1 MFNGK
6 LLFSNVESTSL
17 GKDVALSI
25 LQKHLALAKPVPVET
40 LVEPVSL
47 KVKLEQQMAA
57 QKQQYL
63 ESVKVEQPT
72 VKQKMLQHLKLTVQ
86 QSTLLAEVKLP
97 KVLHG
102 TVGQVN
108 EVNEV
113 NEGQDWRPAGVV
125 KCKGC
130 GELVQR
136 LDWHGQHSSK
146 DFRNY

>member
-1 MFNGK
+1 M
-6 LLFSNVESTSL
+6 FSNVESTSL

-25 LQKHLALAKPVPVET
+25 LQKHLVLAKPVPVET
-40 LVEPVSL
+40 LVEPASW
-47 KVKLEQQMAA
+47 KVKLEKQMAA

-97 KVLHG
+97 KVPHG
-102 TVGQVN
+102 TVGDGHRV
-108 EVNEV
+108 
-113 NEGQDWRPAGVV
+113 GVV
-125 KCKGC
+125 KCQRC
-130 GELVQR
+130 GLLVER